1 MAYANAQGR
10 FVWHELIT
18 PNRAGAHEFYS
29 KVLGWKKQAW
39 EHDPAYS
46 MFVGPNGP
54 LGAAVERHTGVAH
67 WLPYVGVPGVDEAVA
82 LAVQRGAKV
91 VTPPTDVPN
100 AGRHAVLT
108 DPQGATFAV
117 HSSAMPASPDRAPE
131 RGEFSWHELASSVD
145 PLEVFPL
152 YAELFDWEEMQRHDM
167 GPIGTYL
174 IFGRNGRQ
182 LGGMFNKGGMG
193 QPGPAYWVCYVSVP
207 DLTLTLGQ
215 LEQGRGSLLH
225 GPAVVPGG
233 DRIAQ
238 VRDPHGAFF
247 ALHWSAHLPAETP

>member
-1 MAYANAQGR
+1 MASGGEGIRGTVTAKVFLGEVIDYLVNVNG
-10 FVWHELIT
+10 HELRVRH
-18 PNRAGAHEFYS
+18 RARGEYDHHVGAS
-29 KVLGWKKQAW
+29 VILTNCPSCVQGLGRNEPQGFAPK
-39 EHDPAYS
+39 H
-46 MFVGPNGP
+46 
-54 LGAAVERHTGVAH
+54 L
-67 WLPYVGVPGVDEAVA
+67 AVA